1 MIISNYFSNKTFLIL
16 GMGKTGTALS
26 NALYK
31 SHANVSFWDD
41 DPQIRK
47 KFTKSNFKKFSNTK
61 KQWEAIDYI
70 IPSPGISISGDS
82 QHKIIY
88 LSRKYKKKVISEL
101 DLFQDV
107 ISKENK
113 INKNNIKIIA
123 VTGTNGK
130 STIVSLIHHL
140 LKSNSVP
147 SSLIGNIG
155 NSIFNSKFINNG
167 FYVIEVSSYQLET
180 SKIFSPNVAIISN
193 LSSDHLSRHKS
204 MKNYFNQKSKILNNL
219 VRDDTAI
226 LNCNHMLV
234 KSKALDLFKN
244 KKSNVISF
252 DFVKKES
259 RFYSSKKNTL
269 IKEKLRKIKY
279 DNPFLYG
286 EHNEENVQIALKALS
301 SLGFKK
307 QLLKKS
313 LYNFIGLA
321 HRQELILNNKNLKVI
336 NDSKATNIDSMIKAI
351 KNYKNIY
358 LICGGILKDKNL
370 NSLTP
375 YTHKIKKVY
384 ITGVKKNQF
393 INFFSKKNK
402 IFVSSNLNKIVKE
415 CFKDVNAREESTIL
429 FCPGAASFDQFKN
442 FEERGNKFKK
452 IVLGNSKK

>member
-26 NALYK
+26 KALYK

-47 KFTKSNFKKFSNTK
+47 KFTKSSFKKFSNTK

-70 IPSPGISISGDS
+70 VPSPGINISGNS
-82 QHKIIY
+82 QHKLIY

-234 KSKALDLFKN
+234 KSKAF
-244 KKSNVISF
+244 
-252 DFVKKES
+252 
-259 RFYSSKKNTL
+259 R
-269 IKEKLRKIKY
+269 
-279 DNPFLYG
+279 
-286 EHNEENVQIALKALS
+286 
-301 SLGFKK
+301 SL
-307 QLLKKS
+307 
-313 LYNFIGLA
+313 
-321 HRQELILNNKNLKVI
+321 QE
-336 NDSKATNIDSMIKAI
+336 
-351 KNYKNIY
+351 
-358 LICGGILKDKNL
+358 
-370 NSLTP
+370 
-375 YTHKIKKVY
+375 
-384 ITGVKKNQF
+384 
-393 INFFSKKNK
+393 
-402 IFVSSNLNKIVKE
+402 
-415 CFKDVNAREESTIL
+415 
-429 FCPGAASFDQFKN
+429 
-442 FEERGNKFKK
+442 
-452 IVLGNSKK
+452 